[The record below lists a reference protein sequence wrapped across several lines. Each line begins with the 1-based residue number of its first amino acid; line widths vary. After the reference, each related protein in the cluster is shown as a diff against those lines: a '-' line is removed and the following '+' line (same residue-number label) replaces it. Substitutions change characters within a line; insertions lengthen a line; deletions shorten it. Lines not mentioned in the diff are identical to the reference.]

1 MKIRVLFG
9 SQGWLAQFHWEISSV
24 WQRLESF
31 FGFQAGLLG
40 LSDKLFFVMLGF
52 LFFPTYKLSIFEINI
67 VLRMYARFVLD
78 EVWRE
83 LGYAV
88 KPREVV
94 EIYIHTYIYIY
105 VKLKSLETCM
115 LFNRLTSMVDYFVIF
130 WYRREKPKE
139 TWRNIHIGLD
149 SLLSN
154 SHFLQNCLCT
164 WQKNNFSLDPWMYE
178 CPTKMITRWNFILSF
193 ADLLHF
199 LRAQQKNY
207 FAVTMYNSLQNSLF
221 ASLSYTPVLLSLYSH
236 QTVHFH
242 FFSLP

>member
-52 LFFPTYKLSIFEINI
+52 LFFPTYKLSIFEINT

-94 EIYIHTYIYIY
+94 EIYIHIYMC
-105 VKLKSLETCM
+105 ET
-115 LFNRLTSMVDYFVIF
+115 
-130 WYRREKPKE
+130 E
-139 TWRNIHIGLD
+139 
-149 SLLSN
+149 
-154 SHFLQNCLCT
+154 
-164 WQKNNFSLDPWMYE
+164 
-178 CPTKMITRWNFILSF
+178 ITRN
-193 ADLLHF
+193 
-199 LRAQQKNY
+199 
-207 FAVTMYNSLQNSLF
+207 
-221 ASLSYTPVLLSLYSH
+221 LY
-236 QTVHFH
+236 VI
-242 FFSLP
+242 